1 MTVFTSAM
9 SGSFSRPLGHRRD
22 EGLLR
27 PILSAE
33 KKDRLPKSDS
43 NPNEKY
49 LHKESDANLISGVRL
64 SNLDRARHM
73 KHTIGI

>member
-1 MTVFTSAM
+1 MTMFTSAM
-9 SGSFSRPLGHRRD
+9 SGSFSRPLGQHRD

-27 PILSAE
+27 PIIPAE

-49 LHKESDANLISGVRL
+49 LPKESDANLISGVHR

-73 KHTIGI
+73 KYTIGK